1 MYVCVNIYIYMYV
14 CMYTHG
20 PELANSCLCLGKPSL
35 GTQMITGKF
44 YFLLSLTFAHLLSL
58 SQLRW
63 ALPS

>member
-1 MYVCVNIYIYMYV
+1 MYV

-20 PELANSCLCLGKPSL
+20 PELANSCLCLGKPNL

-44 YFLLSLTFAHLLSL
+44 YFLLFLTFAHLLSL

>member
-1 MYVCVNIYIYMYV
+1 MYVCVNIYIYMS
-14 CMYTHG
+14 THR
-20 PELANSCLCLGKPSL
+20 PELANSCLCLGKPNL

-44 YFLLSLTFAHLLSL
+44 YFLLSLTFAHLSSL